1 MQPFVDQRNAPEV
14 RVSDDP
20 HDARDDVAAPAQK
33 LIALLD
39 RIEDFTTQQFRRLEM
54 MIDLLENSSGEDD
67 SLRETQVE
75 RWRLQWEEERSAE
88 QRRMQQEGQLLIR
101 AWKEIEDE
109 QRRLLG
115 MRESLTAQHAI
126 SCESVKQ
133 DQRSAET
140 INDAEEMALS
150 QFQKLR
156 RDIQRHA
163 RRGRSA

>member
-1 MQPFVDQRNAPEV
+1 MQSSVDQRYAPGV
-14 RVSDDP
+14 RVSAQP

-54 MIDLLENSSGEDD
+54 MIDLLENSSGEND

-75 RWRLQWEEERSAE
+75 QWRLQWEEERSAE

-126 SCESVKQ
+126 PCESVKQ